1 MQVLL
6 TDDAIEVR
14 LSRWQKVLGLMRDIR
29 VARECVSDVRVV
41 SEPVREAMGAG
52 LKFGLRLSWLYF
64 VARTIK
70 LDRAFIVSRRV
81 PALSFAV
88 DDGGPLKHVLVST
101 PEAEELAARMGA
113 PMGARAL

>member
-14 LSRWQKVLGLMRDIR
+14 LSRWQKILGLMRDIY
-29 VARECVSDVRVV
+29 VARDCVSDVHVV
-41 SEPVREAMGAG
+41 AEPVREAMGTG
-52 LKFGLRLSWLYF
+52 LKFGLRLPWLCY

-81 PALSFAV
+81 PALAFAV
-88 DDGGPLKHVLVST
+88 DDGGPLEHVLVST
-101 PEAEELAARMGA
+101 PEAEELAARL
-113 PMGARAL
+113 RAHAV